1 MDGKINEVGFLPWKH
16 FQSSRTIIQ
25 IKGQHQGETGCVQAE
40 HAGCVQSSGIL
51 SVGESKAACRDK
63 PTARLPAQSL
73 PQLSCTHDKMQ
84 LCSLWATERRRE
96 PDFFNASL
104 FASGSSTVRWVRK
117 NAVCIKTPV
126 WMTRV
131 EGKMRPCVPR
141 RPVVSNSLAMPWIA
155 ARQAHLSMGFSRQ
168 EYWSGLPRPPPR
180 DLPKP
185 GNKPTSTVS
194 PALKMDSLP
203 LSLPGTPYLC
213 VDIFSIYCFNHVY
226 PAHQAPNSSAWFSRP
241 SKCGPMVSTW
251 ATPKGEPGCR
261 STWKRSKMWGQG
273 GYWRC
278 PRWSSR
284 VENCIKEQE
293 SGDVAVSNQ
302 LTYLHRSPEP
312 RAGNTGGKPK
322 IKRQRMT
329 KTDRAGFSNQASAL
343 ALILLFSD
351 SMDGIKQTRNSVG
364 VFESEILD
372 VDERI

>member
-1 MDGKINEVGFLPWKH
+1 MKWLGQKEKWGHACLVA
-16 FQSSRTIIQ
+16 QS
-25 IKGQHQGETGCVQAE
+25 C
-40 HAGCVQSSGIL
+40 
-51 SVGESKAACRDK
+51 
-63 PTARLPAQSL
+63 PTLLRCHGLQPARL
-73 PQLSCTHDKMQ
+73 
-84 LCSLWATERRRE
+84 LCPWDS
-96 PDFFNASL
+96 P
-104 FASGSSTVRWVRK
+104 GK
-117 NAVCIKTPV
+117 NTGMGCDALLQGISPNQETNP
-126 WMTRV
+126 
-131 EGKMRPCVPR
+131 
-141 RPVVSNSLAMPWIA
+141 
-155 ARQAHLSMGFSRQ
+155 HLST
-168 EYWSGLPRPPPR
+168 L
-180 DLPKP
+180 
-185 GNKPTSTVS
+185 S

-203 LSLPGTPYLC
+203 LSLRGKMYLC
-213 VDIFSIYCFNHVY
+213 ADIVSIYCFNHVF
-226 PAHQAPNSSAWFSRP
+226 PAHKAPNSSAWFSRP
-241 SKCGPMVSTW
+241 STCGPMVSTW

-261 STWKRSKMWGQG
+261 STWKRSKMCVCMWGG
-273 GYWRC
+273 GYRRC

-293 SGDVAVSNQ
+293 SGYVAVSNQ